1 MLNVVMLSA
10 IMLCVIMLNVN
21 MLNITMLNGIMP
33 NVYAECRGALLKD
46 APLRQAH
53 GKGLLGTNA
62 LAYLASSLATKKKVL
77 QPLFY
82 GLFSAG
88 SMYSIV

>member
-1 MLNVVMLSA
+1 MLNVIMLNVV
-10 IMLCVIMLNVN
+10 MLCVIMLNV
-21 MLNITMLNGIMP
+21 IMP

-53 GKGLLGTNA
+53 GKGLPGTNA

-82 GLFSAG
+82 GLFSAA
-88 SMYSIV
+88 SMYSLVYILGKARNPR